1 MSQQFYG
8 RLQGTASRLL
18 DRFQQGTIIYRQ
30 PGTPTGDPFNP
41 TPGVPVD
48 HPLDATATGVSQEY
62 VDGTQVLATDKEI
75 TAAVFAVTPD
85 SSGELV
91 VDGQVLQIVRLWQVP
106 AAGVPVAWKFIGRA

>member
-1 MSQQFYG
+1 MAEQFYR
-8 RLQGTASRLL
+8 RLQGTASKLL
-18 DRFQQGTIIYRQ
+18 NQFQQGTIIYRQ
-30 PGTPTGDPFNP
+30 PGTTSGPAFDPVI
-41 TPGVPVD
+41 TDPVD
-48 HPLDATATGVSQEY
+48 HELDATANGVSQEY

-106 AAGVPVAWKFIGRA
+106 AAGVVVAWKFIARA